1 MKQGIIVSSLIAAI
15 AGFVL
20 LICNLES
27 SGHNEKCV
35 AMTKEKEMHLKNDTA
50 DANIN
55 LKVFIENSGSM
66 DGYVN
71 GMTTFKTDLYS
82 LISSSAIK
90 TLKLY
95 YINDTTLM
103 QPNNARAFVL
113 NLSPS
118 DFKEKGGNRGYTDIA
133 NVIQTVLASTKEN
146 EVALLASDYIFSL
159 GHSSDDV
166 NSFLE
171 MQKIDITNMF
181 EKKYTASK
189 NFGVVFLRNFSR
201 FNGTY
206 FDPQDNPY
214 VINQNRPFYVM
225 LAGNRTAISKLLNAT
240 RGVTNFTDEY
250 AEFAPITV
258 AHEVM
263 SKLKKGTC
271 QIKKHGICGEFP
283 THLTKCKA
291 EKRSSDFVFQMAIN
305 YSKIPLS
312 FKYLEDP
319 ANYSISDKN
328 YKILSVEKADATIGK
343 HPYTHVM
350 TIKKIKGDI
359 RNTNI
364 VIKVNKTQPQ
374 WITSSNT
381 KATQG
386 YPDEKSTFGLFPLL
400 SGIKGAFENQTKS
413 DFYTKFDIIIEK

>member
-1 MKQGIIVSSLIAAI
+1 M
-15 AGFVL
+15 
-20 LICNLES
+20 
-27 SGHNEKCV
+27 
-35 AMTKEKEMHLKNDTA
+35 
-50 DANIN
+50 
-55 LKVFIENSGSM
+55 
-66 DGYVN
+66 
-71 GMTTFKTDLYS
+71 
-82 LISSSAIK
+82 
-90 TLKLY
+90 
-95 YINDTTLM
+95 
-103 QPNNARAFVL
+103 
-113 NLSPS
+113 
-118 DFKEKGGNRGYTDIA
+118 
-133 NVIQTVLASTKEN
+133 
-146 EVALLASDYIFSL
+146 ASDYIFSL

-312 FKYLEDP
+312 FKYL
-319 ANYSISDKN
+319 
-328 YKILSVEKADATIGK
+328 
-343 HPYTHVM
+343 
-350 TIKKIKGDI
+350 
-359 RNTNI
+359 
-364 VIKVNKTQPQ
+364 
-374 WITSSNT
+374 
-381 KATQG
+381 
-386 YPDEKSTFGLFPLL
+386 
-400 SGIKGAFENQTKS
+400 
-413 DFYTKFDIIIEK
+413 